1 MHRAVAVLA
10 LLILAC
16 GSIDIDVDVSSSDNT
31 LADTEWR
38 LTSLGPAADPIPVVS
53 GSELTAQ
60 FSQEEISGSTGC
72 NSYDG
77 DYSVS
82 DGSSINT
89 EDLSWTEAGC
99 PSIELWEQEEIF
111 LDLLVAAESFV
122 LFGDQLVIS
131 GEEGKS
137 VLVFTRSQ
145 N

>member
-10 LLILAC
+10 LLTLAC
-16 GSIDIDVDVSSSDNT
+16 GSIDINVDVSSSDNA

-38 LTSLGPAADPIPVVS
+38 LTSLGAAADPIPVVS

-72 NSYDG
+72 NSYHG

-89 EDLSWTEAGC
+89 EDLSWTEVGC
-99 PSIELWEQEEIF
+99 PSDELWEQEEIF